1 MREEVYNF
9 IERNEESHWW
19 YRGRRLIF
27 EEILGKILKGK
38 SDGKIYEI
46 GCGGGGNF
54 EVWSKFSDY
63 CVGVDIS
70 QRVLDSC
77 KKYGYQK
84 LILLDAENLSGIPD
98 GDAFMVTACDVLE
111 HIENDEKAVKEFY
124 RILNKDGILFITV
137 PAFQFLWGGADKLS
151 LHKRRYNKEQLE
163 NLLKSAGFKVLR
175 STYFNTLLFPPVL
188 IGRILERILKLKPEV
203 EYKSLPKFLNYLLF
217 KIFGFEKHLLKY
229 FNLPFGVS
237 LMVIVQKTLI

>member
-38 SDGKIYEI
+38 SDGKIYEV
-46 GCGGGGNF
+46 GCAGGGNF
-54 EVWSKFSDY
+54 EVWQKFSDF

-70 QRVLDSC
+70 QRALDFC
-77 KKYGYQK
+77 RKYGYK
-84 LILLDAENLSGIPD
+84 ELILADAENLSGIPD
-98 GDAFMVTACDVLE
+98 EGAFMVTACDVLE
-111 HIENDEKAVKEFY
+111 HISDDKKALKEFY
-124 RILNKDGILFITV
+124 RILEKEGILFLTA

-203 EYKSLPKFLNYLLF
+203 EYKSLPGFLNHLFF
-217 KIFGFEKHLLKY
+217 KIFAFERYLLKY

-237 LMVIVQKTLI
+237 LMAIAKK

>member
-38 SDGKIYEI
+38 SDGKIYE
-46 GCGGGGNF
+46 
-54 EVWSKFSDY
+54 
-63 CVGVDIS
+63 VG
-70 QRVLDSC
+70 
-77 KKYGYQK
+77 
-84 LILLDAENLSGIPD
+84 
-98 GDAFMVTACDVLE
+98 
-111 HIENDEKAVKEFY
+111 
-124 RILNKDGILFITV
+124 
-137 PAFQFLWGGADKLS
+137 WGGADKLS

-203 EYKSLPKFLNYLLF
+203 EYKSLPGFLNHLFF
-217 KIFGFEKHLLKY
+217 KIFAFERYLLKY

-237 LMVIVQKTLI
+237 LMAIAKK